1 MSDKDSTVVTD
12 TLRPKASCVKTMH
25 PLFALGGMGGNE
37 RFESIVAFLKG
48 CMIAKHIQDHD
59 TDIFMINEP

>member
-37 RFESIVAFLKG
+37 RFESIVEQNMLA
-48 CMIAKHIQDHD
+48 C
-59 TDIFMINEP
+59 